1 MVVFFR
7 YHSGPQDQTSAFILL
22 FHLSQI
28 ESVVPVLGVLYL
40 LSENDRDYC
49 HDKANLVNKDMA
61 ALTDGW
67 DRECE
72 CMVSHAVWSV
82 YQET

>member
-1 MVVFFR
+1 M
-7 YHSGPQDQTSAFILL
+7 
-22 FHLSQI
+22 
-28 ESVVPVLGVLYL
+28 LGVLYL

-49 HDKANLVNKDMA
+49 HDKANFVNKDMA
-61 ALTDGW
+61 TLTDGW